1 MTPILPDARNAT
13 NLLGTAKLS
22 LEKVAYQQIR
32 ENIINGHFLPGMLL
46 SENELAEQL
55 GMSRTPIRAGISLLE
70 TEGFVESI
78 RGRGVFV
85 KEISFHEF
93 HDMFELLAS
102 MQLYCL
108 EIAAIRKLSFNL
120 PELEYHLMRQL
131 NASEEDDYRTYYE
144 SGLLF
149 IETML
154 RLVNNASMLH
164 VLEQIKGK
172 FMFKIISYRKL
183 HVHTLPKPQQS
194 GQSNKRIFESL
205 TAGDLDEAKRYM
217 LELIEQTH
225 KQFQSVEM

>member
-1 MTPILPDARNAT
+1 MTSLLPDARNAT

-22 LEKVAYQQIR
+22 LEKLAYQQIR
-32 ENIINGHFLPGMLL
+32 ENMINGHFLPGTLL

-55 GMSRTPIRAGISLLE
+55 GMSRTPIRAAISLLE

-85 KEISFHEF
+85 KEISFREF

-102 MQLYCL
+102 MQLYSL
-108 EIAAIRKLSFNL
+108 EIAAIRKLRFNL

-131 NASEEDDYRTYYE
+131 HASEKDDYRTYYE

-154 RLVNNASMLH
+154 LVVNNTSMLH
-164 VLEQIKGK
+164 VLEQMKGK

-194 GQSNKRIFESL
+194 GQSNKRIYEAL
-205 TAGDLDEAKRYM
+205 TAGDLDQAKRYT

-225 KQFQSVEM
+225 RQFQSVEM